1 MYLDIGTGH
10 GHVGGERR
18 GVELHLVNA
27 STGQVLGF
35 GEVLKQYSSSSGAGK
50 ASAV

>member
-10 GHVGGERR
+10 GHVGGERQ
-18 GVELHLVNA
+18 GVEVHLANV

-35 GEVLKQYSSSSGAGK
+35 REVLKQYSCCCGAGK